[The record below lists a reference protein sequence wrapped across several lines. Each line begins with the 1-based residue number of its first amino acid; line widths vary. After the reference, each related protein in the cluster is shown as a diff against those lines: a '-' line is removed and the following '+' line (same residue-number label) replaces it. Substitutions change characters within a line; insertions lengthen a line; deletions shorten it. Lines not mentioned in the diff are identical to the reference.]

1 MKKINWGDHITNLI
15 VVILGITIAFYLEG
29 WKEENKLSK
38 LEQQYLGS
46 LLTDLD
52 NDKTYL
58 DTLLLINENITHSL
72 EILTAATIGKEY
84 NNDSLANYV
93 YTIGFIPSFQ
103 PQVVTYES
111 AKTTGNLGTI
121 KKLEVRKAVIELYE
135 QWYRAARE
143 MDQTMTDHTQ
153 TFTQPYF
160 MKNLHFNQ
168 NGQLNADFL
177 NDNELRNILFAQKNI
192 NQLRSD
198 FYKTL
203 EVELDKV
210 IETVSEELN

>member
-1 MKKINWGDHITNLI
+1 MKKINWGDHLTNLL

-29 WKEENKLSK
+29 WKDENKQSK
-38 LEQQYLGS
+38 LEQQYLAS

-52 NDKTYL
+52 NDKFYL
-58 DTLLLINENITHSL
+58 DTLLIINENITKSL
-72 EILTAATIGKEY
+72 HILTGATIGKTY
-84 NNDSLANYV
+84 NKDSLASLV
-93 YTIGFIPSFQ
+93 YSIGFIPSFQ

-111 AKTTGNLGTI
+111 AKSTGSLGTI
-121 KKLEVRKAVIELYE
+121 EKLEVRKAIIELYE

-143 MDQTMTDHTQ
+143 MDQSMTDHTQ
-153 TFTQPYF
+153 NFTQPYF
-160 MKNLHFNQ
+160 MKNLRFDP

-177 NDNELRNILFAQKNI
+177 TDNELRNILFAQKNI

-203 EVELDKV
+203 KVELDKV
-210 IETVSEELN
+210 IQIVSEEVE